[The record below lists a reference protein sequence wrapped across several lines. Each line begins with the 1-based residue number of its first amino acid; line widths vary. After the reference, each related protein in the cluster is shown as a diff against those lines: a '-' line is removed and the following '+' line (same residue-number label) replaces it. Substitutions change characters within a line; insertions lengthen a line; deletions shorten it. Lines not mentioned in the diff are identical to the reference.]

1 MLHSG
6 GEASAA
12 VYPTVFRSEEDVNDG
27 ARLFQAFMGEL
38 FFTYLLCSTVCHTAT
53 DKRQG
58 GNQFYG
64 LAIGL
69 SLSLGSACLGP
80 ISGCCLN
87 SAVWLG
93 TVVPALVT
101 DQVPYG
107 LSDIWVYWVGTFLG
121 LFHMS

>member
-1 MLHSG
+1 
-6 GEASAA
+6 
-12 VYPTVFRSEEDVNDG
+12 
-27 ARLFQAFMGEL
+27 MGEL

-69 SLSLGSACLGP
+69 SLSLGIACIGP

-121 LFHMS
+121 LFHMSYYLILVGIVYRIIDNQFECA